1 MDFIIEFVL
10 GVAFFFVL
18 IRIVK
23 HMKNRKKAIAAVFN
37 VGGESIRAFNL
48 MTLLAK

>member
-23 HMKNRKKAIAAVFN
+23 HMKNRKQQSLCFSMLEVSQY
-37 VGGESIRAFNL
+37 ELS
-48 MTLLAK
+48 T

>member
-10 GVAFFFVL
+10 GVAFFFGL

-23 HMKNRKKAIAAVFN
+23 HMNNRKWQSLRFSMLEVSQY
-37 VGGESIRAFNL
+37 ELS
-48 MTLLAK
+48 T

>member
-23 HMKNRKKAIAAVFN
+23 QMNNRKKQSLRFSMLEVSQY
-37 VGGESIRAFNL
+37 ELS
-48 MTLLAK
+48 T

>member
-10 GVAFFFVL
+10 GVASFFVL

-23 HMKNRKKAIAAVFN
+23 HMKNRKQQSLRFSMLEVSQY
-37 VGGESIRAFNL
+37 ELS
-48 MTLLAK
+48 T